1 MSSRK
6 IAAAVRQS
14 LRSSGVFA
22 LALGALTGTSAQAAE
37 EAALD
42 EIVVTGSR
50 IRQTTGMTTP
60 VPVTSISLDD
70 LKTSNPGSS
79 LVDQLDKLPQLFQTE
94 SAQRSSGALFG
105 NAGGS
110 YINLRGLGSQ
120 RTLVLLD
127 GARVVQADRNGT
139 VNIGVFPTALIKNV
153 DIITGGASAQYGADA
168 VGGVVNFILDRNFEG
183 LKASAST
190 GITERNDGFNR
201 KASIAG
207 GTRIGDKF
215 HVTGS
220 MEFNRINQ
228 IMRDP
233 SDLGDWFQRKGFVT
247 NPAFVSATAT
257 PGVPQRVTLPN
268 VISSVHSPYGRIDA
282 ACQTTA
288 TFNALTNPATCT
300 GTALVTSFPLLNNVF
315 TPNGLGVRPFVRG
328 AISATGGTQSMSG
341 GPEFDA
347 ANAAFPGG
355 PYGAEV
361 KEHSAFL
368 GGKYDLTDKVSV
380 FAHGLYG
387 VSQSNQPDQR
397 GLAHLQDI
405 WHATIYS
412 GNAYLPAAVQTAMTN
427 QNVGSLR
434 VLKLGQFLGVNNWN
448 DSESPTNSHKMFTWS
463 VGVDA
468 ELFAD
473 WHMRASWQTGRS
485 RKFTAVYDELRVD
498 RMFLALDAVR
508 DPAGN
513 IVCNVKLVNPTPAQ
527 LAAAV
532 APRTNKF
539 GNPLL
544 SPVGL
549 DQSISGCVPFNPFGQ
564 GNVSQAARDYL
575 VGDKWGISNVYQ
587 DFAEV
592 VLDGTLFD
600 GWAGPIKA
608 AVGATYRAEDFS
620 QRAYPD
626 EIEVL
631 GPPLNAPALGIR
643 GMPSGFTGGSPN
655 LFQFSTVP
663 PISGAY
669 NVKEAFAELQV
680 PLFESAT
687 GQKLDVD
694 FAGRTS
700 DYSEI
705 GSVTSYKFG
714 LDFQAYAD
722 LRLRA
727 TLSRDVR
734 EATFSERFDA
744 QGSGGAVNDP
754 SLTACRNLNG
764 PTAVA
769 NCSVQI
775 TSVAVGNPELRPEE
789 ADTITLGAIF
799 RPRFIDGLQISADYY
814 RVEVADAIGQLGFQR
829 VVSDCFNN
837 IDPTLCR
844 YVERDPTSSII
855 GRVLNPFLN
864 IAEATVKG
872 IDYEVQY
879 SIQPEFLADL
889 PETINLRLFASQMI
903 ERSNKASNIAPL
915 TQLGNGFT
923 AGVLYPK
930 WKGNLSLGYVF
941 GPWSAQLSEE
951 WISRAKMDTTWID
964 TGDWNAG
971 VRIVNGVAKTSPD
984 VDDNWLPNYF
994 NTNLRLG
1001 YRGELDNGR
1010 TWDASF
1016 FVTNLLD
1023 KHPMIIPS
1031 YNSRT
1036 GSQTVSNNYDAY
1048 GRRFDLAV
1056 NFRF

>member
-1 MSSRK
+1 MASRM
-6 IAAAVRQS
+6 IVSAVRQS
-14 LRSSGVFA
+14 LRSGGVFA
-22 LALGALTGTSAQAAE
+22 LTMGALTATPALAADE
-37 EAALD
+37 TLD
-42 EIVVTGSR
+42 EVVVTGSR
-50 IRQTTGMTTP
+50 IRQTSGMTTP

-110 YINLRGLGSQ
+110 YINLRGLGSN

-127 GARVVQADRNGT
+127 GSRVVQDDRGGT

-168 VGGVVNFILDRNFEG
+168 VGGVVNFVLDRNFQG

-190 GITERNDGFNR
+190 GLTERNDGFNR

-207 GTRIGDKF
+207 GTRIGDKL

-220 MEFNRINQ
+220 VEVNRINQ
-228 IMRDP
+228 ILRDP
-233 SDLGDWFQRKGFVT
+233 TELGDWFQRLGFVT
-247 NPAFVSATAT
+247 NPAFVSAAAT

-268 VISSVHSPYGRIDA
+268 VSSSVHSPYGRIDA
-282 ACQTTA
+282 ACRTTT
-288 TFNALTNPATCT
+288 TFNALTNPAICT
-300 GTALVTSFPLLNNVF
+300 GTALVGNFSLLNNVF
-315 TPNGLGVRPFVRG
+315 TENGTGVRPFVRG
-328 AISATGGTQSMSG
+328 PVFNAGGTQSMSG
-341 GPEFDA
+341 GPEFNA

-361 KEHSAFL
+361 KEHSAFF
-368 GGKYDLTDKVSV
+368 GAKYDLTDKVSV
-380 FAHGLYG
+380 FAQGLYG
-387 VSQSNQPDQR
+387 VSQSNQPGLR

-412 GNAYLPAAVQTAMTN
+412 GNPYLPAAVQAAMTT
-427 QNVGSLR
+427 QGVDSIR
-434 VLKLGQFLGVNNWN
+434 MLKLGQFLGVNNWN
-448 DSESPTNSHKMFTWS
+448 DNESPANSHKMFTWS

-468 ELFAD
+468 NLFAD
-473 WHMRASWQTGRS
+473 WHMRASWQAGRS
-485 RKFTAVYDELRVD
+485 RKYTAVYDELRVD

-508 DPAGN
+508 DPATGN
-513 IVCNVKLVNPTPAQ
+513 IVCNVTRVNPTPAQ
-527 LAAAV
+527 LAASV

-549 DQSISGCVPFNPFGQ
+549 DQSISGCVPLNAFGQ

-575 VGDKWGISNVYQ
+575 VGDKWGISNVHQ

-592 VLDGTLFD
+592 VMDGTLFG
-600 GWAGPIKA
+600 GWAGPIKG
-608 AVGATYRAEDFS
+608 AVGATYRAEDFA

-626 EIEVL
+626 ELEVL
-631 GPPLNAPALGIR
+631 GPPLNAAALGIR
-643 GMPSGFTGGSPN
+643 GIPSGFTGGSPN

-669 NVKEAFAELQV
+669 KVKEVFAEVQV
-680 PLFESAT
+680 PLFETST
-687 GQKLDVD
+687 GQKLDAD
-694 FAGRTS
+694 LAGRTS
-700 DYSEI
+700 DYSNV

-714 LDFQAYAD
+714 LDFQVIAD

-734 EATFSERFDA
+734 EASFAERFDA

-764 PTAVA
+764 PAAAA

-775 TSVAVGNPELRPEE
+775 TSVAVGNPDLKPEE

-799 RPRFIDGLQISADYY
+799 RPRFVDGLQFSVDYY
-814 RVEVADAIGQLGFQR
+814 KVKVADAIGQLGFQR

-837 IDPTLCR
+837 IDPSLCR
-844 YVERDPTSSII
+844 YVERDATSSII
-855 GRVLNPFLN
+855 GRVLNPYLN

-872 IDYEVQY
+872 VDYEVQY
-879 SIQPEFLADL
+879 TIKPEFLTNQ

-930 WKGNLSLGYVF
+930 WKGNLSLAYIF

-964 TGDWNAG
+964 TADWNAG
-971 VRIVNGVAKTSPD
+971 TRIVNGVAKTSPD

-1001 YRGELDNGR
+1001 YRGELSNGR

-1023 KHPMIIPS
+1023 KHPMVIPS

-1048 GRRFDLAV
+1048 GRRYDLAV
-1056 NFRF
+1056 NYKF